1 MHMDELITKSAEIR
15 GLSDIHIQS
24 GLPLALRVNGSIQRD
39 DTQIIAAADIDAFIK
54 DKLSKENQEKLKVK
68 KGIDLALVIGSI
80 RFRINIYSA
89 YNGMNIVLRKIE
101 TKIPSFHDMGFP
113 PVVENKLSSLNGLIL
128 ITGPTGSGK
137 STSLA
142 AMIDYVNTNKDVNII
157 TVEDP
162 IEFVH
167 EPKTSII
174 TQRELGA
181 NTPTFTDALRES
193 LREDP
198 DVILVGELRDQ
209 ETISLALTAA
219 ETGHLV
225 FGTLHTSG
233 APNTIHRIID
243 AFPPGQQDQIRAQI
257 ATSLKMVMTQRLM
270 KKADGTGRVAAFEIL
285 VSNNAVQNLIRENK
299 IFQLPSTMQTGV
311 NDGMVQMERSIED
324 LLNAGIIT
332 HDGIG
337 H

>member
-1 MHMDELITKSAEIR
+1 
-15 GLSDIHIQS
+15 
-24 GLPLALRVNGSIQRD
+24 
-39 DTQIIAAADIDAFIK
+39 
-54 DKLSKENQEKLKVK
+54 
-68 KGIDLALVIGSI
+68 
-80 RFRINIYSA
+80 
-89 YNGMNIVLRKIE
+89 MNIVMRKIE
-101 TKIPSFHDMGFP
+101 TKIPEFHAMGFP
-113 PVVENKLSSLNGLIL
+113 PVVESKLSTLNGLIL
-128 ITGPTGSGK
+128 VTGPTGSGK

-142 AMIDYVNTNKDVNII
+142 AMIDHVNTNKDVNII

-167 EPKTSII
+167 EPKNSII

-257 ATSLKMVMTQRLM
+257 ATSLKLVITQRLM
-270 KKADGTGRVAAFEIL
+270 KRADGNGRVAAFEIL

-311 NDGMVQMERSIED
+311 SDGMVQMEKSIEE
-324 LLNAGIIT
+324 LLNSGVIN